1 MTAPDLDAAL
11 QRAVHSGLLPTGTTA
26 PALDSRPW
34 PVVLLTAL
42 GAWLSALPLLAV
54 VALLLGDLVQR
65 GVGPYLVGSLLLAFA
80 LVVLR
85 SRELPVF
92 VEQLAQPAL
101 LVGLLALGMGL
112 FRDLDGPAASALLS
126 MLCLALALALPRPW
140 LRVVLGAAAA
150 MACAVACAP
159 RVWSEATPGG
169 QGSLWLAL
177 HVVLG
182 LWLVALVV
190 HPRLPPHARAVLE
203 SVQAG
208 WLLAALGGLAW
219 WSGMTFLVGASLGGG
234 VSGDIARMPW
244 PLGRAQTLPMQM
256 TSLLLAGAAAGWAAR
271 QWLPLRQAW
280 CAAAAVALAAL
291 AGLMPS
297 LGACLLTLA
306 LTATTSRWRLAAAS
320 ALTAAWIVGA
330 FYYALAWPLQ
340 VKALVMLSAG
350 ALLGGVAVWA
360 WRSKQVP
367 ADAADAAAA
376 ASVAPA
382 GAEPA
387 GRARI
392 GLAISTVA
400 SLAVV
405 NSDIWQKETLIAEG
419 QPLFV
424 ELAPVDPRSLM
435 QGDYM
440 ALRFTLPAVT
450 EPAPGL
456 LQPTRPKVL
465 ARRDARGVATL
476 HALAP
481 GVQPSPAELLIELT
495 PKNGDWVLVTD
506 AWFFAEGE
514 AARWAA
520 ARYGEFRV
528 DGRGR
533 ALLVGL
539 RGAQLQPL

>member
-1 MTAPDLDAAL
+1 MTTPGLDAAL
-11 QRAVHSGLLPTGTTA
+11 QRGVRSGLLPAGTSA
-26 PALDSRPW
+26 PAMHSRPW

-54 VALLLGDLVQR
+54 VGLLLGDLVQR
-65 GVGPYLVGSLLLAFA
+65 GVGPYLVGGLLLAAA

-101 LVGLLALGMGL
+101 LVGVLALGLGL
-112 FRDLDGPAASALLS
+112 FRDLDRPSAAALLS
-126 MLCLALALALPRPW
+126 VLCLALAVALPRPW
-140 LRVVLGAAAA
+140 LRVLLGAAAA

-159 RVWSEATPGG
+159 RVWREATPDG

-182 LWLVALVV
+182 LWLAALAV
-190 HPRLPPHARAVLE
+190 HPRLPPRVRAAAE

-208 WLLAALGGLAW
+208 WLLAVLAGLAW
-219 WSGMTFLVGASLGGG
+219 WSGMSFLVGAGLGAG

-244 PLGRAQTLPMQM
+244 QEGRAQTWPMQM
-256 TSLLLAGAAAGWAAR
+256 NSLLLAVAAAGWAAR
-271 QWLPLRQAW
+271 QWPPLRQAW
-280 CAAAAVALAAL
+280 CAAAATALAAL
-291 AGLMPS
+291 AGLMPA
-297 LGACLLTLA
+297 LGACLLALA
-306 LTATTSRWRLAAAS
+306 LTATTSRWRLAAA
-320 ALTAAWIVGA
+320 AAFAAAWILGA

-340 VKALVMLSAG
+340 LKALVMLSAG
-350 ALLGGVAVWA
+350 ALLGGVTLLAR
-360 WRSKQVP
+360 RSPQGP
-367 ADAADAAAA
+367 AAA
-376 ASVAPA
+376 ASVAAA
-382 GAEPA
+382 GVVPA
-387 GRARI
+387 GRAPL
-392 GLAISTVA
+392 GLAIGTAAV
-400 SLAVV
+400 LAVV
-405 NSDIWQKETLIAEG
+405 NGGIWQKETLIATG

-440 ALRFTLPAVT
+440 ALRFALPAVT
-450 EPAPGL
+450 EPPPGL
-456 LQPTRPKVL
+456 LQPTRPRVL

-481 GVQPSPAELLIELT
+481 GATLSPAELQIELT
-495 PKNGDWVLVTD
+495 PKHGDWVLVTD

-528 DGRGR
+528 DGSGR

>member
-1 MTAPDLDAAL
+1 MSAPDLEAAL
-11 QRAVHSGLLPTGTTA
+11 QRAVRAGLLPAGTTP
-26 PALDSRPW
+26 PAQDGRPW

-54 VALLLGDLVQR
+54 VGLLLGDLVQR
-65 GVGPYLVGSLLLAFA
+65 GVGPYLVGSLLLAA
-80 LVVLR
+80 AVVVLR

-92 VEQLAQPAL
+92 VEQLALPAL
-101 LVGLLALGMGL
+101 LVGVLALGMGL
-112 FRDLDGPAASALLS
+112 FRDLDRPEAAALLS
-126 MLCLALALALPRPW
+126 LLCLALAVALPRPW
-140 LRVVLGAAAA
+140 LRVLLGAAAA
-150 MACAVACAP
+150 TACAVACTP
-159 RVWSEATPGG
+159 RVWSEATRGG

-182 LWLVALVV
+182 LWLLALAV
-190 HPRLPPHARAVLE
+190 HPRLPPRTRAALE

-234 VSGDIARMPW
+234 VGGDIARLPW
-244 PLGRAQTLPMQM
+244 QLGRVETLAMQT
-256 TSLLLAGAAAGWAAR
+256 TSLLLALAAAGWVAR
-271 QWLPLRQAW
+271 QWPPLRQAW
-280 CAAAAVALAAL
+280 CVAAAVTLAAL
-291 AGLMPS
+291 AWLMPS
-297 LGACLLTLA
+297 LGACLLA
-306 LTATTSRWRLAAAS
+306 LTLTASTSRWRLAAAA
-320 ALTAAWIVGA
+320 ALAAAWVVGA

-340 VKALVMLSAG
+340 LKALVMLGAG

-360 WRSKQVP
+360 WRSQHVS
-367 ADAADAAAA
+367 AAGASEAA
-376 ASVAPA
+376 ASVA
-382 GAEPA
+382 PA

-392 GLAISTVA
+392 GLAISAVA
-400 SLAVV
+400 TWAVV
-405 NSDIWQKETLIAEG
+405 NGGIWQKETLIAQG

-424 ELAPVDPRSLM
+424 ELVPVDPRSLM

-440 ALRFTLPAVT
+440 ALRFALPAVT
-450 EPAPGL
+450 DPAPGL

-476 HALAP
+476 HALTP
-481 GVQPSPAELLIELT
+481 GASPTPAELLIELT
-495 PKNGDWVLVTD
+495 PKDGDWVLVTD

-528 DGRGR
+528 DGSGR